1 MQSDIR
7 LSAPRGTH
15 APTRSGNSLQM
26 QCNLGVYRCSS
37 FKERDAIFRTD
48 QLAFAENLHFSP
60 SINEPKNEGKEKKN
74 GFTQT

>member
-1 MQSDIR
+1 M
-7 LSAPRGTH
+7 L
-15 APTRSGNSLQM
+15 
-26 QCNLGVYRCSS
+26 CNLGVYRCSS
-37 FKERDAIFRTD
+37 FKEKDAIFRTD